1 MIRYTTPL
9 LILRIPTKIE
19 DADVFVTIKQNPV
32 IISKKIDY
40 DDISYDGE
48 MTVIN
53 VFLSQ
58 EQTAKFHANTF
69 ASVQVNWI
77 TSDGQRD
84 ATIKKKIDI
93 TDNLLD
99 KEIQYEE

>member
-9 LILRIPTKIE
+9 LILRVPTKIE
-19 DADVFVTIKQNPV
+19 DADVFVTIKQNSVV
-32 IISKKIDY
+32 ISQKIDY
-40 DDISYDGE
+40 DDISYDDE
-48 MTVIN
+48 TTVIN
-53 VFLSQ
+53 VFLNQ
-58 EQTAKFHANTF
+58 EQTSQFHANTF
-69 ASVQVNWI
+69 ASIQVNWI

-99 KEIQYEE
+99 REIQYDE